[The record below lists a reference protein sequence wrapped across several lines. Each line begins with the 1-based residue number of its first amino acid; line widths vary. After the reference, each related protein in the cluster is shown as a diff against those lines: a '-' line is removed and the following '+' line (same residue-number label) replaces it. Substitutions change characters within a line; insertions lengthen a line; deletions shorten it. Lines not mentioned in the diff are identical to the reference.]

1 MLGRLHSIS
10 GVRLGSSFWPNDKR
24 KTSCQTN
31 LWYISCSRS
40 PQRFRL
46 ILDFGWNLFAE
57 LILLLCPT
65 SFTLFRF
72 LAQEFPSQA
81 LLWVNL
87 MPVRYTDLWST
98 SSERK
103 GNVLVAQLCQIL
115 CDPMDGSPLGSSVH
129 GLLQARILEWV
140 TIPFSRGLCL
150 LSDQTCVSRIA
161 GRFFI
166 VWATREATKHLKVRV
181 KPALREEEM
190 PDVWEEIVHDMLT
203 AMLGG
208 SNPFPLILLLH
219 LLLYYSLVGN

>member
-1 MLGRLHSIS
+1 MPGRLHSIS
-10 GVRLGSSFWPNDKR
+10 GVRLGSSFSPNDKR

-40 PQRFRL
+40 SQRFRL
-46 ILDFGWNLFAE
+46 ILDFSWNLFAE
-57 LILLLCPT
+57 LIRLLCPT
-65 SFTLFRF
+65 SFTRSRF

-87 MPVRYTDLWST
+87 MPVRHTDLWST

-103 GNVLVAQLCQIL
+103 VNVLVAQLCQTL
-115 CDPMDGSPLGSSVH
+115 CDPMDCSPLGSSVH
-129 GLLQARILEWV
+129 GLLQARMLEWV

-150 LSDQTCVSRIA
+150 LGDQTCVSRIA

-166 VWATREATKHLKVRV
+166 VWATRVAMKHLKVRV
-181 KPALREEEM
+181 KPTLREEEM
-190 PDVWEEIVHDMLT
+190 PDVWEEIVHDMVT

-208 SNPFPLILLLH
+208 PTPFPL
-219 LLLYYSLVGN
+219 YYSYTSRYITL